1 MESSH
6 LLHFVTFL
14 VIFLVIFLPREAR
27 LILSEGSGE
36 FRPSRSK
43 PPFNRR
49 TVVGLYGVFRY
60 KKSNVKLRW
69 DWSCASYAS
78 SSTREEGFVVYRV
91 EEKTWRE
98 PSGGVKELEHRELK
112 KKKTLRES
120 ERRGESKREKLMFR
134 ATLEKHGGEA
144 LREISN

>member
-112 KKKTLRES
+112 KKTLRES